1 MQKSSEVREA
11 VIGSDITD
19 FNIYKSDL
27 NYIVID
33 NNHYDGRGKVANTA
47 NWMVHYITSYH
58 FINLGDRERE
68 VTITIS
74 GHGVVACFA
83 VDSNGYII
91 NDSEQFSLFDKESG
105 KVIVHDFTYTTK
117 IGAKSEVK
125 VYVEHN
131 LLANSY
137 GNVIHK
143 AYLN

>member
-1 MQKSSEVREA
+1 MPKNADVIANHLMQHCL
-11 VIGSDITD
+11 
-19 FNIYKSDL
+19 IYLMSAQCPQ
-27 NYIVID
+27 ISVID
-33 NNHYDGRGKVANTA
+33 EER
-47 NWMVHYITSYH
+47 IC
-58 FINLGDRERE
+58 INDIFEKSILRDKSPE
-68 VTITIS
+68 TITIS